1 MHTRAVIALLAVLL
15 AGCAAPAA
23 SQSASSPSSVAPAPS
38 PTSTPTPP
46 PIPAPTPAPTIAEQ
60 PPPVAVALVA
70 EGLDAPIGI
79 TGDPSGRLLVNEQV
93 GRVTAIEPDGSTSLV
108 LDISD
113 RVGSGGE
120 RGLLGLALHPGWPQ
134 VARAFVH
141 YTDLAGDTVLAEFSS
156 ADGATLDA
164 ASEQILLQVDQP
176 YANHNGGQLSFGP
189 DGRLYMALGD
199 GGSGGDPQGHGQD
212 VATLL
217 GSILRLDVD
226 AAPGSYVVPP
236 DNPFSGGGGAPEIWA
251 YGVRNPW
258 RFSFD
263 RAGGDLWIGDV
274 GQGGWEEVDRLRAG
288 QPGGANLGWNLMEGT
303 HCFAVE
309 PCDPAGLVLPV
320 AEYATGSG
328 CAVTGGFVYRGAAIA
343 GLTGWYLL
351 ADYCSGLVSAVR
363 SDTPDGTVASP
374 MPLLE
379 TGLTVSAFGEDA
391 AGELY
396 LADHGGGAIY
406 RIVAGG

>member
-1 MHTRAVIALLAVLL
+1 
-15 AGCAAPAA
+15 
-23 SQSASSPSSVAPAPS
+23 
-38 PTSTPTPP
+38 
-46 PIPAPTPAPTIAEQ
+46 
-60 PPPVAVALVA
+60 VAVALLA
-70 EGLDAPIGI
+70 DGLDAPIGI

-93 GRVTAIEPDGSTSLV
+93 GRVTAIETDGSTSLV
-108 LDISD
+108 LDITD

-141 YTDLAGDTVLAEFSS
+141 YTDAAGDTVLAEFSS
-156 ADGATLDA
+156 ADGRTLDA

-189 DGRLYMALGD
+189 DGRLYLALGD

-236 DNPFSGGGGAPEIWA
+236 DNPFAGGGGAPEIWA
-251 YGVRNPW
+251 YGLRNPW

-309 PCDPAGLVLPV
+309 PCDAAGLVPPV
-320 AEYATGSG
+320 AEYPTGSG
-328 CAVTGGFVYRGAAIA
+328 CAVTGGFVYRGGAMA

-363 SDTPDGTVASP
+363 SDTPDGSVASP
-374 MPLLE
+374 VPLLE